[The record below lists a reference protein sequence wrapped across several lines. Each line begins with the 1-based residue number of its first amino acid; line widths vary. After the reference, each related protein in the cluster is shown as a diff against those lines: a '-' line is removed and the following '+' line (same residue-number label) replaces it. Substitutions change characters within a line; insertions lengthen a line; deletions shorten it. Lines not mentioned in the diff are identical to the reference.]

1 MARPREFD
9 MDTAVD
15 GAMQIFWR
23 LGYSATN
30 LPDLLHA
37 MGLSRGSFY
46 KAFGD
51 KHSAYLAALDHYD
64 RTCMGSA
71 VALLSDRSKGDGAE
85 RILKLFEQTGC
96 GEDAAPRGC
105 FVCNAMVEL
114 GPHDESVAKRTAAM
128 SNRLQTAIF
137 DALGD
142 MPGRRMDDF
151 ASRHRKAAIIARLYL
166 GAQAMSKT
174 GNADADADWKNLLGE
189 LLDRPA

>member
-23 LGYSATN
+23 LGYTATN
-30 LPDLLHA
+30 LPELLHA
-37 MGLSRGSFY
+37 MGVSRGSFY

-64 RTCMGSA
+64 RTCIGSA
-71 VALLSDRSKGDGAE
+71 VTLLGDRSIGDGAT
-85 RILKLFEQTGC
+85 RILRLFEQTGC
-96 GEDAAPRGC
+96 GEGTAPRGC

-114 GPHDESVAKRTAAM
+114 GPHDPAVATKTAAM
-128 SNRLQTAIF
+128 SNRLQSAIYN
-137 DALGD
+137 ALGD
-142 MPGRRMDDF
+142 VPGLNPFDT
-151 ASRHRKAAIIARLYL
+151 ASRDRKAAIITRLYL

-174 GNADADADWKNLLGE
+174 GDQNADWKNLLGE
-189 LLDRPA
+189 LLNRRID

>member
-30 LPDLLHA
+30 LPELLHA

-64 RTCMGSA
+64 RTCIGSA
-71 VALLSDRSKGDGAE
+71 VALLADRSIGDGAE
-85 RILKLFEQTGC
+85 RILKLFQQTGC
-96 GEDAAPRGC
+96 GEGIAPRGC

-114 GPHDESVAKRTAAM
+114 GPHDEAVAKRTTAM
-128 SNRLQTAIF
+128 SNRLQSAIF
-137 DALGD
+137 GALSD
-142 MPGRRMDDF
+142 MPESKMDDF

-174 GNADADADWKNLLGE
+174 GDADADWKNLLGE
-189 LLDRPA
+189 LLKDPA